1 MLKSLGLSGAALVVA
16 AGFGLSVSGFAP
28 VNRAEASPQQQE
40 PEKKPAQTG
49 EASYYGREFNGRPMA
64 NGAKFNP
71 NSASAAHRS
80 LPLGTK
86 AKVTNLKNGR
96 TTTVKVEDRGPYA
109 RGRVLDVSPR
119 TADDLGMKETGHAP
133 VKITPVEVPDHDVH
147 ASPSEKQA
155 ER

>member
-1 MLKSLGLSGAALVVA
+1 MLKPFGLSAAALVLA
-16 AGFGLSVSGFAP
+16 AGFGLSAASPAQSAEG
-28 VNRAEASPQQQE
+28 EASPAQQAA
-40 PEKKPAQTG
+40 EKKPAQTG
-49 EASYYGREFNGRPMA
+49 EASYYGKEFNGRSMA

-133 VKITPVEVPDHDVH
+133 VKITPVEVPDRNVH
-147 ASPSEKQA
+147 AGPSEKQA

>member
-1 MLKSLGLSGAALVVA
+1 MLKPHGLSVSVLILA
-16 AGFGLSVSGFAP
+16 AGFGLSASGLAP
-28 VNRAEASPQQQE
+28 IARAETAPQQQE
-40 PEKKPAQTG
+40 PGKKPTQTG
-49 EASYYGREFNGRPMA
+49 EASFYGREFNGRPMA

-71 NSASAAHRS
+71 NSDSAAHRS

-109 RGRVLDVSPR
+109 RGRVLGVSPC
-119 TADDLGMKETGHAP
+119 TADDLGMKDNGHAP
-133 VKITPVEVPDHDVH
+133 VKITPVEVPDRNVH
-147 ASPSEKQA
+147 AGHAESQA